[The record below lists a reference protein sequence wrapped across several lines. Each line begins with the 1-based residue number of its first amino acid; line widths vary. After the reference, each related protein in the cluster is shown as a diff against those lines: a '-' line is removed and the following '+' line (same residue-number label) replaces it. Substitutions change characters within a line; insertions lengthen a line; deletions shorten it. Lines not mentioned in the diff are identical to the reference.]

1 MTPEEKLIQARKR
14 HGKPFKTNALVKRV
28 NAPSRFLNDLNE
40 LDEQKPVIHIIR
52 KEK

>member
-28 NAPSRFLNDLNE
+28 NTPSRFLNDLNE
-40 LDEQKPVIHIIR
+40 LNKQKPVIRIIR
-52 KEK
+52 EER